1 MFSRGWG
8 RYVSCGHW
16 GSAAGIF
23 RSSAGI
29 WFPLALFLSFSP
41 YMALKVFEGG
51 FSQPPPRRDWEH
63 RGREDSAHC
72 QVPGRRTPCP
82 CPPEHEALGSPSD
95 HGAEIPVQI
104 PARILGRASAVL
116 GLQGCSEVAL
126 GPRAGG
132 THCQLLGRGG

>member
-1 MFSRGWG
+1 M
-8 RYVSCGHW
+8 SCGHW
-16 GSAAGIF
+16 GSAV
-23 RSSAGI
+23 GI

-51 FSQPPPRRDWEH
+51 FSHSPPWRDWEH

-82 CPPEHEALGSPSD
+82 CPPEHEALGSPRD

-104 PARILGRASAVL
+104 PARVLGTVSAML
-116 GLQGCSEVAL
+116 GLQRCSEVAL

-132 THCQLLGRGG
+132 TRCQLLGRGD